1 MIYLTLYL
9 EFFKIGAF
17 AVGGG
22 LATIPF
28 LQELIEKYHW
38 ITQSELIDIVA
49 VAESTPGAVGV
60 NAATFMGYK
69 VAETLGG
76 IIAVLGLISPSIV
89 IIVIIAHFFNRFR
102 QNQYVKKAFYGLRP
116 VAAGIIGAAGVSVG
130 VVAFGIGTDDI
141 SIQITRLLIGLI
153 MYFLIE
159 KYSKHPIVY
168 IALGAVIGII
178 LM

>member
-1 MIYLTLYL
+1 MLLTLYL

-28 LQELIEKYHW
+28 LQDLIIKYGW

-69 VAETLGG
+69 VAGVWGG
-76 IIAVLGLISPSIV
+76 ITSVLGLVTPFII
-89 IIVIIAHFFNRFR
+89 IIVIIAHFFAKFKDNKK
-102 QNQYVKKAFYGLRP
+102 VKQAFYGIRP
-116 VAAGIIGAAGVSVG
+116 VAAGIIGAAGIEVG
-130 VVAFGIGTDDI
+130 LVAFGIGVDDI
-141 SIQITRLLIGLI
+141 ITQVIRLSIGLGI
-153 MYFLIE
+153 YFLIT
-159 KYSKHPIVY
+159 KFKKHAIVY
-168 IALGAVIGII
+168 IILGALLGIFI
-178 LM
+178 L